1 MRRVIDNISKWTTS
15 LYHVWRREFR
25 LVFTDAG
32 VLIFFFLLP
41 TLYPLVY
48 TLIYNPEIVRD
59 IPVAVVD
66 NCHTTSSREFTRMAN
81 ATEAIKI
88 IGYAST
94 LTEARQWHAQKACYG
109 ILVIPEDYEK
119 NIERGEQSSV
129 IFYSDMS
136 LLIRYRGFL
145 SAMTDLSLATGSKI
159 RQELYNSNS
168 QPINSTSI
176 ILGDTT
182 QGFASFVI
190 PGILILIIQQS
201 LILGIAML
209 GGGANE
215 RRLSNHGIDPM
226 AVRTP
231 ATATI
236 LGKALCYF
244 TIYIPLVIYILYF
257 VPIFFNL
264 PNIGNIV
271 DYLLFIV
278 PLIFSSIFLGMIFQ
292 RAVTERE
299 SSMLIVVFSSVVF
312 LFLSGLTWPRYAMG
326 KLWLWIG
333 NCIPA
338 TWGVEGFIRINSNG
352 ASLEQNTHP
361 YIMLWVLTC
370 CYFLIILLI
379 ESLIKLKI
387 KKYHTLRR

>member
-1 MRRVIDNISKWTTS
+1 MRHIIDYISKWITS
-15 LYHVWRREFR
+15 LYLVWRREFR
-25 LVFTDAG
+25 LVFSDAG
-32 VLIFFFLLP
+32 VLVFFFLLP

-66 NCHTTSSREFTRMAN
+66 NCRTATSREFTRMAD
-81 ATEAIKI
+81 ATDAIKI

-94 LTEARQWHAQKACYG
+94 LHEARQWHAQKACYG
-109 ILVIPEDYEK
+109 ILVIPKDYDK
-119 NIERGEQSSV
+119 NIGRKEQSSV

-159 RQELYNSNS
+159 RQELYNSDI
-168 QPINSTSI
+168 QPINSSSI

-190 PGILILIIQQS
+190 PGILVLIIQQS
-201 LILGIAML
+201 LILGITML

-215 RRLSNHGIDPM
+215 RRLRNQGIDPLVVK
-226 AVRTP
+226 AP

-264 PNIGNIV
+264 PNIGNV
-271 DYLLFIV
+271 TDYFLFII

-292 RAVTERE
+292 HVVTERE

-312 LFLSGLTWPRYAMG
+312 LFLSGLTWPRYAMS
-326 KLWLWIG
+326 KLWVWIG

-352 ASLEQNTHP
+352 ATLAQNTLP
-361 YIMLWVLTC
+361 YVMLWILAC
-370 CYFLIILLI
+370 CYFLFALI
-379 ESLIKLKI
+379 FLD
-387 KKYHTLRR
+387 RRRK

>member
-1 MRRVIDNISKWTTS
+1 MRHIIDYISKWITS
-15 LYHVWRREFR
+15 LYLVWRREFR
-25 LVFTDAG
+25 LVFSDAG
-32 VLIFFFLLP
+32 VLVFFFLLP

-66 NCHTTSSREFTRMAN
+66 NCRTATSREFTRMAD
-81 ATEAIKI
+81 ATDAIKI

-94 LTEARQWHAQKACYG
+94 LHEARQWHAQKACYG
-109 ILVIPEDYEK
+109 ILVIPKDYDK
-119 NIERGEQSSV
+119 NIGRKEQSSV

-159 RQELYNSNS
+159 RQELYNSDI
-168 QPINSTSI
+168 QPINSSSI

-190 PGILILIIQQS
+190 PGILVLIIQQS
-201 LILGIAML
+201 LILGITML

-215 RRLSNHGIDPM
+215 RRMHNRGIDPY
-226 AVRTP
+226 AVKAP
-231 ATATI
+231 ATATL

-264 PNIGNIV
+264 PNIGNV
-271 DYLLFIV
+271 ADYFLFIV
-278 PLIFSSIFLGMIFQ
+278 PLIFSSIFLGMILQ
-292 RAVTERE
+292 HVVTERE

-312 LFLSGLTWPRYAMG
+312 LFLSGLTWPRYAMS
-326 KLWLWIG
+326 KLWVWIG

-338 TWGVEGFIRINSNG
+338 TWGVEGFISINSNG
-352 ASLEQNTHP
+352 ATLAQNTHP
-361 YIMLWVLTC
+361 YVMLWILTC
-370 CYFLIILLI
+370 CYFLITLIL
-379 ESLIKLKI
+379 SD
-387 KKYHTLRR
+387 RRRK

>member
-1 MRRVIDNISKWTTS
+1 MRHIIDYISKWITS
-15 LYHVWRREFR
+15 LYLVWRREFR
-25 LVFTDAG
+25 LVFSDAG
-32 VLIFFFLLP
+32 VLVFFFLLP

-66 NCHTTSSREFTRMAN
+66 NCRTATSREFTRMAD
-81 ATEAIKI
+81 ATDAIKI
-88 IGYAST
+88 IGHAST
-94 LTEARQWHAQKACYG
+94 LHEARQWHAQKACYG
-109 ILVIPEDYEK
+109 ILVIPTDYDK
-119 NIERGEQSSV
+119 NIGRKEQSSV

-159 RQELYNSNS
+159 RQELYNSDI
-168 QPINSTSI
+168 QPINSSSI

-190 PGILILIIQQS
+190 PGILVLIIQQS
-201 LILGIAML
+201 LILGITML

-215 RRLSNHGIDPM
+215 RRMHNRGIDPH
-226 AVRTP
+226 AVKAP
-231 ATATI
+231 ATATL

-264 PNIGNIV
+264 PNIGNV
-271 DYLLFIV
+271 TDYFLFII

-292 RAVTERE
+292 HVVTERE

-312 LFLSGLTWPRYAMG
+312 LFLSGLTWPRYAMS
-326 KLWLWIG
+326 KLWVWIG

-352 ASLEQNTHP
+352 ATLAQNTHP
-361 YIMLWVLTC
+361 YVMLWILTC
-370 CYFLIILLI
+370 CYFLITLIL
-379 ESLIKLKI
+379 SD
-387 KKYHTLRR
+387 RRRK

>member
-1 MRRVIDNISKWTTS
+1 MRHIIDYISKWITS
-15 LYHVWRREFR
+15 LYLVWRREFR
-25 LVFTDAG
+25 LVFSDAG
-32 VLIFFFLLP
+32 VLVFFFLLP

-66 NCHTTSSREFTRMAN
+66 NCRTATSREFTRMAD
-81 ATEAIKI
+81 ATDAIKI

-94 LTEARQWHAQKACYG
+94 LHEARQWHAQKACYG
-109 ILVIPEDYEK
+109 ILVIPKDYDK
-119 NIERGEQSSV
+119 NIGRKEQSSV

-159 RQELYNSNS
+159 RQELYNSDI
-168 QPINSTSI
+168 QPINSSSI

-190 PGILILIIQQS
+190 PGILVLIIQQS
-201 LILGIAML
+201 LILGITML

-215 RRLSNHGIDPM
+215 RRLRNQGIDLLVVK
-226 AVRTP
+226 AP

-264 PNIGNIV
+264 PNIGNV
-271 DYLLFIV
+271 TDYFLFII

-292 RAVTERE
+292 HVVTERE

-312 LFLSGLTWPRYAMG
+312 LFLSGLTWPRYAMS
-326 KLWLWIG
+326 KLWVWIG

-352 ASLEQNTHP
+352 ATLAQNTHP
-361 YIMLWVLTC
+361 YVMLWILAC
-370 CYFLIILLI
+370 CYFLFALI
-379 ESLIKLKI
+379 FLD
-387 KKYHTLRR
+387 RRRK

>member
-1 MRRVIDNISKWTTS
+1 MRHIIDYISKWITS
-15 LYHVWRREFR
+15 LYLVWRREFR
-25 LVFTDAG
+25 LVFSDAG
-32 VLIFFFLLP
+32 VLVFFFLLP

-66 NCHTTSSREFTRMAN
+66 NCRTATSREFTRMAD
-81 ATEAIKI
+81 ATDAIKI

-94 LTEARQWHAQKACYG
+94 LHEARQWHAQKACYG
-109 ILVIPEDYEK
+109 ILVIPKDYDK
-119 NIERGEQSSV
+119 NIGRKEQSSV

-159 RQELYNSNS
+159 RQELYNSDI
-168 QPINSTSI
+168 QPINSSSI

-190 PGILILIIQQS
+190 PGILVLIIQQS
-201 LILGIAML
+201 LILGITML

-215 RRLSNHGIDPM
+215 RRLRNQGIDPLVVK
-226 AVRTP
+226 AP

-264 PNIGNIV
+264 PNIGNV
-271 DYLLFIV
+271 TDYFLFII

-292 RAVTERE
+292 HVVTERE

-312 LFLSGLTWPRYAMG
+312 LFLSGLTWPRYAMS
-326 KLWLWIG
+326 KLWVWIG

-352 ASLEQNTHP
+352 ATLAQNTHP
-361 YIMLWVLTC
+361 YVMLWILAC
-370 CYFLIILLI
+370 CYFLITLIL
-379 ESLIKLKI
+379 SD
-387 KKYHTLRR
+387 RRCK

>member
-1 MRRVIDNISKWTTS
+1 MRHIIDYISKWITS
-15 LYHVWRREFR
+15 LYLVWRREFR
-25 LVFTDAG
+25 LVFSDAG
-32 VLIFFFLLP
+32 VLVFFFLLP

-66 NCHTTSSREFTRMAN
+66 NCRTATSREFTRMAD
-81 ATEAIKI
+81 ATDAIKI

-94 LTEARQWHAQKACYG
+94 LHEARQWHAQKACYG
-109 ILVIPEDYEK
+109 ILVIPKDYDK
-119 NIERGEQSSV
+119 NIGRKEQSSV

-159 RQELYNSNS
+159 RQELYNSDI
-168 QPINSTSI
+168 QPINSSSI

-190 PGILILIIQQS
+190 PGILVLIIQQS
-201 LILGIAML
+201 LILGITML

-215 RRLSNHGIDPM
+215 RRLRNQGIDPLVVK
-226 AVRTP
+226 AP

-264 PNIGNIV
+264 PNIGNV
-271 DYLLFIV
+271 TDYFLFII

-292 RAVTERE
+292 HVVTERE

-312 LFLSGLTWPRYAMG
+312 LFLSGLTWPRYAMS
-326 KLWLWIG
+326 KLWVWIG

-352 ASLEQNTHP
+352 ATLVQNTHP
-361 YIMLWVLTC
+361 YVMLWILAC
-370 CYFLIILLI
+370 CYFLFALI
-379 ESLIKLKI
+379 FLD
-387 KKYHTLRR
+387 RRRK

>member
-1 MRRVIDNISKWTTS
+1 MRHIIDYISKWITS
-15 LYHVWRREFR
+15 LYLVWRREFR
-25 LVFTDAG
+25 LVFSDAG
-32 VLIFFFLLP
+32 VLVFFFLLP

-66 NCHTTSSREFTRMAN
+66 NCRTATSREFTRMAD
-81 ATEAIKI
+81 ATDAIKI

-94 LTEARQWHAQKACYG
+94 LHEARQWHAQKACYG
-109 ILVIPEDYEK
+109 ILVIPKDYDK
-119 NIERGEQSSV
+119 NIGRKEQSSV

-159 RQELYNSNS
+159 RQELYNSDI
-168 QPINSTSI
+168 QPINSSSI

-190 PGILILIIQQS
+190 PGILVLIIQQS
-201 LILGIAML
+201 LILGITML

-215 RRLSNHGIDPM
+215 RRLRNQGIDPLVVK
-226 AVRTP
+226 AP

-264 PNIGNIV
+264 PNIGNV
-271 DYLLFIV
+271 TDYFLFII

-292 RAVTERE
+292 HVVTERE

-312 LFLSGLTWPRYAMG
+312 LFLSGLTWPRYAMS
-326 KLWLWIG
+326 KLWVWIG

-352 ASLEQNTHP
+352 ATLAQNTHP
-361 YIMLWVLTC
+361 YVMLWILAC
-370 CYFLIILLI
+370 CYFLFALI
-379 ESLIKLKI
+379 FLD
-387 KKYHTLRR
+387 RRRK